1 MRRKPLNIIEIE
13 ERTPEL
19 TEKLLSVWESAV
31 RATHLFLSPDA
42 IETIKAFVPQ
52 ALAVVPRL
60 IVAEDDG
67 GCPLGF
73 LGISEKKV
81 EMLFIADEY
90 RSRGIGSAL
99 LGYGIEQYGV
109 NDLAV
114 NEQNPLAK
122 GFYEHLGFIVYKRT
136 EFDEQ
141 GNAYPLLYMKRS

>member
-1 MRRKPLNIIEIE
+1 MTIIELT
-13 ERTPEL
+13 ERTPDVI
-19 TEKLLSVWESAV
+19 EKLLAVWESSV
-31 RATHLFLSPDA
+31 RATHLFLPPGA
-42 IETIKAFVPQ
+42 IEAIKAFVPQ
-52 ALAVVPRL
+52 ALAVVPKL
-60 IVAEDDG
+60 IIAKDDG
-67 GCPLGF
+67 GSPLGF
-73 LGISEKKV
+73 LGIDDKKV
-81 EMLFIADEY
+81 EMLFVADKY

>member
-1 MRRKPLNIIEIE
+1 MRRKPLNIIEIQ

-19 TEKLLSVWESAV
+19 TEKLLAIWESAV
-31 RATHLFLSPDA
+31 RATHLFLSPSA
-42 IETIKAFVPQ
+42 IEAIKAFVPQ

-60 IVAEDDG
+60 IIAEDDSG
-67 GCPLGF
+67 SPLGF
-73 LGISEKKV
+73 LGIDDQKV
-81 EMLFIADEY
+81 EMLFVADEY

-122 GFYEHLGFIVYKRT
+122 GFYEHLAFIVYKRT

>member
-1 MRRKPLNIIEIE
+1 MTIIELT
-13 ERTPEL
+13 ERTPDVI
-19 TEKLLSVWESAV
+19 EKLLAVWESSV
-31 RATHLFLSPDA
+31 RATHLFLPPGA
-42 IETIKAFVPQ
+42 IEAIKAFVPQ
-52 ALAVVPRL
+52 ALAVVPKL
-60 IVAEDDG
+60 ITAKDDG
-67 GCPLGF
+67 GSPLGF
-73 LGISEKKV
+73 LGIDDKKV
-81 EMLFIADEY
+81 EMLFVADEY

-114 NEQNPLAK
+114 NEENPLAR

>member
-1 MRRKPLNIIEIE
+1 MTIIELT
-13 ERTPEL
+13 ERTPDVI
-19 TEKLLSVWESAV
+19 EKLLAVWESSV
-31 RATHLFLSPDA
+31 RATHLFLPPGA
-42 IETIKAFVPQ
+42 IEAIKAFVPQ
-52 ALAVVPRL
+52 ALAVVPKL
-60 IVAEDDG
+60 IIAKDDG
-67 GCPLGF
+67 GSPLGF
-73 LGISEKKV
+73 LGIDDKKV
-81 EMLFIADEY
+81 EMLFVADEY

-114 NEQNPLAK
+114 NEENPLAR

>member
-1 MRRKPLNIIEIE
+1 MNIIEIQ

-19 TEKLLSVWESAV
+19 TEKLLAIWESAV
-31 RATHLFLSPDA
+31 RATHLFLSPSA
-42 IETIKAFVPQ
+42 IEAIKAFVPQ

-60 IVAEDDG
+60 IIAEDDSG
-67 GCPLGF
+67 SPLGF
-73 LGISEKKV
+73 LGIDDQKV
-81 EMLFIADEY
+81 EMLFVADEY

-122 GFYEHLGFIVYKRT
+122 AFT
-136 EFDEQ
+136 
-141 GNAYPLLYMKRS
+141 NT

>member
-1 MRRKPLNIIEIE
+1 MRRKPLNIIEIQ

-19 TEKLLSVWESAV
+19 TEKLLAIWESAV
-31 RATHLFLSPDA
+31 RATHLFLSPSA
-42 IETIKAFVPQ
+42 IEAIKA
-52 ALAVVPRL
+52 
-60 IVAEDDG
+60 
-67 GCPLGF
+67 LGF
-73 LGISEKKV
+73 LGIDDQKV
-81 EMLFIADEY
+81 EMLFVADEY